1 MNFGSSKAQ
10 HADLPVQMHGD
21 GPSGLRPPWL
31 LRTGGNP
38 VQPDQVEPSVAKA
51 RTVPSCSDPHGIHR
65 RGNALRHRVEVPDPG
80 RRSHQMD
87 IGKVRPAN
95 QNAPG
100 TGVETRDRPIAAS
113 AESSVQ
119 PGRSE
124 LLTCR
129 LRLGRRSRP
138 GFPSS
143 TVVLDQPGETGSNH
157 RNRRRLEGAT
167 GVRVFFDRPPLD
179 DASGL
184 RNPGPSRV
192 HRAVG
197 PGEVQRVTSP
207 HPLPTRPEADLQHVL
222 EGCQPRE
229 P

>member
-65 RGNALRHRVEVPDPG
+65 RGNALRHRVAVSDPG

-87 IGKVRPAN
+87 IGKVRVQALAVVKVHQHMVAGALPSHAHRELVRPALDRKPLLGDRHVGRNIAPGVAPAN

-138 GFPSS
+138 GFP
-143 TVVLDQPGETGSNH
+143 VQH
-157 RNRRRLEGAT
+157 RRLGPARRPDRTTET
-167 GVRVFFDRPPLD
+167 VGV
-179 DASGL
+179 
-184 RNPGPSRV
+184 
-192 HRAVG
+192 
-197 PGEVQRVTSP
+197 
-207 HPLPTRPEADLQHVL
+207 
-222 EGCQPRE
+222 
-229 P
+229 